1 MFLGLVFISIEGSG
15 SMGSV
20 LVYDVVSISIH
31 GFAFRVSGSGLRVVF
46 FVEGFRTRICDF
58 GFWGLAFL

>member
-31 GFAFRVSGSGLRVVF
+31 GFAFK
-46 FVEGFRTRICDF
+46 GFRFRAQGRIFCG
-58 GFWGLAFL
+58 GFQDEDL